1 VVACRSTRGGFRQ
14 TTLRPLELCQAAVEA
29 CVASLRLLQQHKTL
43 LPDRS
48 LVLRSSGAVSLE
60 PPPGLPRSTART
72 IGAAAVLGIMKCL
85 PYELPSL
92 SVAPVDVDAADG
104 TARSRSSAFVAT
116 SGSLKSR

>member
-1 VVACRSTRGGFRQ
+1 MVACCSSRGNSGQ
-14 TTLRPLELCQAAVEA
+14 TPLQPLGLCQAAVEA
-29 CVASLRLLQQHKTL
+29 GVASLRLLQQHKTL

-48 LVLRSSGAVSLE
+48 LVLHSSGAVSLE
-60 PPPGLPRSTART
+60 PPPGPPRSAAHT

-92 SVAPVDVDAADG
+92 AVAPVDVDAADSS
-104 TARSRSSAFVAT
+104 ARSRSSAFVAT